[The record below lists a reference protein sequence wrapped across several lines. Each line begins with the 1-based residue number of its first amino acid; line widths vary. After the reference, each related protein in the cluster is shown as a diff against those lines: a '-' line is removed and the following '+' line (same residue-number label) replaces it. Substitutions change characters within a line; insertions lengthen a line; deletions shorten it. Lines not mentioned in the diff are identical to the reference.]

1 MLLSHVCIDPG
12 RPSEKLSLDVHRY
25 QRGGN
30 SVTNVHSDCEQVTL
44 DERTYPVKEGS
55 VVFIPRGTR
64 HSIKNT
70 GEGELVLAFIST
82 YLENQGSIAEVGCR
96 R

>member
-1 MLLSHVCIDPG
+1 MLLSHVCIGPG
-12 RPSEKLSLDVHRY
+12 RPSERLSLDVHRY
-25 QRGGN
+25 QRGGY
-30 SVTNVHSDCEQVTL
+30 SVTNVHSDCEQAYLILSGEGQVTL

-82 YLENQGSIAEVGCR
+82 YLED
-96 R
+96 